1 VQTPCQVLYCAI
13 PKAAS
18 TTLKTLFAVA
28 TRHPLTSSMPE
39 HRVESEP
46 FMRRIG
52 LRFLSSFSR
61 DDVAERL
68 ATYRKLLVVSAAQRW
83 AAKYPLT
90 ARTYL
95 VQFAM

>member
-1 VQTPCQVLYCAI
+1 
-13 PKAAS
+13 
-18 TTLKTLFAVA
+18 
-28 TRHPLTSSMPE
+28 
-39 HRVESEP
+39 
-46 FMRRIG
+46 MRRIG

-68 ATYRKLLVVSAAQRW
+68 ATYRKLLVVSAAQRC